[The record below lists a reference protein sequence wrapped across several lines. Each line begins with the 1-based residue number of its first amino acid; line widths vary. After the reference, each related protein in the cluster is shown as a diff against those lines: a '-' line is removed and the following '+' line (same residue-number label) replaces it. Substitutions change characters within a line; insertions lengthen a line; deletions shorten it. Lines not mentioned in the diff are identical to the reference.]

1 MADFPLE
8 DQADR
13 EWMPADLFKDITQ
26 LERRLGL
33 PEGFYERL
41 VREDDWSFVIKLNAL
56 FEAAC
61 THALANRLHAPQL
74 EQSLACLDLAN
85 NKCGKIALLRELDAL
100 TSEQAT
106 MLRMLAELRNTL
118 VHNITNVTFS
128 FSAHVASRDRQQLEN
143 LITCFGHGL
152 TDTQKVGG
160 HMLSRREF
168 VRAYPK
174 LALWLTAAEVIACL
188 HLEIENAKLRLRKL
202 ALTQEFV
209 DLTMQS
215 T

>member
-61 THALANRLHAPQL
+61 THALANRLHAPQ
-74 EQSLACLDLAN
+74 A
-85 NKCGKIALLRELDAL
+85 GTIASVPGSRE
-100 TSEQAT
+100 
-106 MLRMLAELRNTL
+106 
-118 VHNITNVTFS
+118 
-128 FSAHVASRDRQQLEN
+128 
-143 LITCFGHGL
+143 
-152 TDTQKVGG
+152 
-160 HMLSRREF
+160 
-168 VRAYPK
+168 
-174 LALWLTAAEVIACL
+174 
-188 HLEIENAKLRLRKL
+188 
-202 ALTQEFV
+202 
-209 DLTMQS
+209 
-215 T
+215 

>member
-1 MADFPLE
+1 
-8 DQADR
+8 
-13 EWMPADLFKDITQ
+13 MPADLFNNIEE

-33 PEGFYERL
+33 PEGFYEHL

-61 THALANRLHAPQL
+61 THVLATRLHAPQL
-74 EQSLACLDLAN
+74 EQSLACLNLAN

-100 TSEQAT
+100 DTEQAA

-118 VHNITNVTFS
+118 VHNITNVRFS
-128 FSAHVASRDRQQLEN
+128 FSTYVATLNKQQLEK
-143 LITCFGHGL
+143 LVKRFGHGL
-152 TDTQKVGG
+152 ADTLQVDE
-160 HMLSRREF
+160 HILSRREF

-188 HLEIENAKLRLRKL
+188 HLEIEVAKLHLQKL
-202 ALTQEFV
+202 ALTQEYV
-209 DLTMQS
+209 NLTSQS